1 MSTTNPSTPTSVS
14 DYDSH
19 INGQNAWRMLEL
31 GTRKEECAREFLMG
45 TITFLEFQR
54 RIKNSDTL
62 TRVEKFAT
70 IKAENIRLI
79 RQLAEAQTL
88 IRVQAEQ
95 LRIYARKEA
104 ERDGEDAVYPTSRL

>member
-1 MSTTNPSTPTSVS
+1 MSATNPSMPTSAS
-14 DYDSH
+14 DYESH
-19 INGQNAWRMLEL
+19 IKGQNAWRMLEF
-31 GTRKEECAREFLMG
+31 GTRKEESAREFLMG
-45 TITFLEFQR
+45 TISFLEFQR

-62 TRVEKFAT
+62 TRVDKLAT

-104 ERDGEDAVYPTSRL
+104 EREKEAVYPTPRI